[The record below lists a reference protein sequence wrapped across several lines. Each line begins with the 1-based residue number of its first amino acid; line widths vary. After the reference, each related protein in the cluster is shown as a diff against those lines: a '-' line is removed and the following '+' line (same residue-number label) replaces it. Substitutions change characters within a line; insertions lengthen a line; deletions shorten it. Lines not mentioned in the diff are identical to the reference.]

1 MHGAFSS
8 IREETMTDFPNL
20 LDDSRPEPPRKGF
33 FRRHLLLSAFLLLSA
48 VVILPLAGYVAYLT
62 VSLPPVEYLQSTN
75 PDPTSLMRQRASE
88 AQARGEEPKHV
99 QYWVPLDR
107 ISESV
112 VQAVR
117 MGEDAAFFTHSG
129 FDLYEIRESV
139 RRNLERGRFAR
150 GASTITQQLAKN
162 VFLSTDKTLDRKLKE
177 AILTYRLEQA
187 LSKNRILEIYLNVI
201 EWGDGVYGIEAAA
214 RTYFGKSAAYLD
226 AAEAAFLAAMIPNPR
241 HLRVDSVKKGQERIL
256 GWMARAG
263 FLDEQELQAARTKQ
277 LRLRVTGPT

>member
-1 MHGAFSS
+1 MMDFDIQFS
-8 IREETMTDFPNL
+8 
-20 LDDSRPEPPRKGF
+20 DSPPEPRRKGF
-33 FRRHLLLSAFLLLSA
+33 FRRHLFFSA
-48 VVILPLAGYVAYLT
+48 VLVFGALALGLAGYVAYLT
-62 VSLPPVEYLQSTN
+62 VSLPSVEYLRSTN
-75 PDPTSLMRQRASE
+75 PHPTSLMQQRANE
-88 AQARGEEPKHV
+88 AQAQGKEHGHV

-129 FDLYEIRESV
+129 FDLHEIRESV
-139 RRNLERGRFAR
+139 RRNLERGVFAR

-162 VFLSTDKTLDRKLKE
+162 LFLSTEKSLNRKLKE
-177 AILTYRLEQA
+177 AVLAYRLERA

-201 EWGDGVYGIEAAA
+201 EWGDDVYGIEAAS

-241 HLRVDSVKKGQERIL
+241 WLHPATRFDSVKRGQERIL
-256 GWMARAG
+256 GWMSRAG
-263 FLDEQELQAARTKQ
+263 FLTEEELEAAKTKK
-277 LRLRVTGPT
+277 LRLRVSSPT